1 MKLYDL
7 IGVLPEKTTIGNTE
21 AEIADL
27 EINSKL
33 VREDSLFIC
42 LKGTAFDS
50 HSCLSDLEAYGCAA
64 IVCERK
70 LETKIPQ
77 IIVPDSRAAMSL
89 LAAQFYGNPAKKL
102 KLIAVSGTNGKT
114 TTCHILRNILA
125 FAGKKAGV
133 IGTLGVFAG
142 VEYVVMEA
150 SAHAIYLKK
159 LEGLYF
165 EIGIFTNLT
174 QDHLDFFSDME
185 RYKAAKL
192 RFFHHDFCRYLLVN
206 SDDPA
211 GVEIMNGEKDVLT
224 YGIENPADVF
234 AIDVEST
241 SGGNCFVMN
250 LFDRIFEI
258 KSELYGSFN
267 VYNCLAA
274 AAAAALLGIPTEAI
288 SEGISKIRSVEGRM
302 EPVAAR
308 SWARLPGAARTS
320 R

>member
-125 FAGKKAGV
+125 FAGKKAGRSLRRPIPSV
-133 IGTLGVFAG
+133 CRRSFGTWRMPAWS
-142 VEYVVMEA
+142 MW
-150 SAHAIYLKK
+150 SWRRPR
-159 LEGLYF
+159 
-165 EIGIFTNLT
+165 
-174 QDHLDFFSDME
+174 M
-185 RYKAAKL
+185 
-192 RFFHHDFCRYLLVN
+192 RFI
-206 SDDPA
+206 SKSW
-211 GVEIMNGEKDVLT
+211 KDCIL
-224 YGIENPADVF
+224 
-234 AIDVEST
+234 
-241 SGGNCFVMN
+241 
-250 LFDRIFEI
+250 
-258 KSELYGSFN
+258 KSEFL
-267 VYNCLAA
+267 
-274 AAAAALLGIPTEAI
+274 
-288 SEGISKIRSVEGRM
+288 
-302 EPVAAR
+302 
-308 SWARLPGAARTS
+308 RT
-320 R
+320 